1 MRITLELLI
10 DAEVF
15 DTAEAKKAEEL
26 AISTNGRVYTWKTI
40 GKHNWLEQGFSRV
53 DALCLVVLPPSLPDS
68 VKMLDDV
75 LEEGDDDEDE
85 EWDDSP

>member
-10 DAEVF
+10 DAEAF
-15 DTAEAKKAEEL
+15 DTAEAEKADAL

-53 DALCLVVLPPSLPDS
+53 DALCLVVLPPSLPDT
-68 VKMLDDV
+68 VKMFDDM
-75 LEEGDDDEDE
+75 LEEDDDEDE